1 MAGQRGLWRVCI
13 QARHPRSQ
21 RFFIRS
27 RSRLVAGNSGVRL
40 RVQAPC
46 SDGDRA
52 RPRLM
57 NHEASLYSPDLLYT
71 CDHMPPTVATVA
83 ERAAPLPRK
92 VASAVSGLAC
102 ASLRSP

>member
-13 QARHPRSQ
+13 
-21 RFFIRS
+21 
-27 RSRLVAGNSGVRL
+27 L
-40 RVQAPC
+40 APC

-71 CDHMPPTVATVA
+71 CDHMRHTVA
-83 ERAAPLPRK
+83 ERTALPRK
-92 VASAVSGLAC
+92 GAGAK
-102 ASLRSP
+102 